1 MRDIDEGLESDN
13 EDEENADAVV
23 TNAAVTGQT
32 NSIESP
38 DHLTSD
44 ESYFNNVDSS
54 KWFLEF
60 KAMLDS
66 QKSLDDIAQSALKVM
81 ELLQLGKIEKG
92 SLSMESKYKSLSAR
106 WFGCKKSTVD
116 GERGENDAERR
127 TYIGRDTLVRFR
139 VKRGSTETI
148 EYFRVLGLF
157 SKHYGKWHLHWDDGE
172 VEFNGESKKYKLIC
186 RMVGKD
192 GNNSFKEINLV
203 KNGDWNT
210 KCVFTIRYM
219 SEVVGVEG
227 VLDAGSSSQW

>member
-54 KWFLEF
+54 KSFLEF

-81 ELLQLGKIEKG
+81 ELLQVTT
-92 SLSMESKYKSLSAR
+92 
-106 WFGCKKSTVD
+106 W
-116 GERGENDAERR
+116 EN
-127 TYIGRDTLVRFR
+127 
-139 VKRGSTETI
+139 
-148 EYFRVLGLF
+148 
-157 SKHYGKWHLHWDDGE
+157 
-172 VEFNGESKKYKLIC
+172 
-186 RMVGKD
+186 
-192 GNNSFKEINLV
+192 
-203 KNGDWNT
+203 
-210 KCVFTIRYM
+210 
-219 SEVVGVEG
+219 
-227 VLDAGSSSQW
+227 